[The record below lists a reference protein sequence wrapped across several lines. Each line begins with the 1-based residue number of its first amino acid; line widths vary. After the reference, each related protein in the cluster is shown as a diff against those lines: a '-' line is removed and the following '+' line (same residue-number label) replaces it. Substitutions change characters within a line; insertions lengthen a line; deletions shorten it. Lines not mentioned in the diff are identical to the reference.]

1 MSATA
6 ERLAARIEELPEGS
20 VRRRV
25 LESAR
30 RFKASWVELARLLV
44 LVKREESWRQW
55 GYPSFDRYCTGELFI
70 RKQTAEKLLA
80 SFGFLQRHEP
90 ALASPRGEPRAPSFE
105 VIEVLSR
112 AEAAGRLSETG
123 WQEMR
128 EEILERSPPAAS
140 VNRRL
145 VEKFGPAA
153 PPPGLPKR
161 ERLSR
166 LAVSARRVANGCK
179 AERSISPSV
188 VERAASLADTLEA
201 LVDDAG

>member
-1 MSATA
+1 MSGTA
-6 ERLAARIEELPEGS
+6 ERIAARIEELPEGS

-44 LVKREESWRQW
+44 QVKREEAWREW
-55 GYPSFDRYCTGELFI
+55 GYPSFERYCTGELFI

-90 ALASPRGEPRAPSFE
+90 ALASPRGEPRAPPFE

-112 AEAAGRLSETG
+112 AEAAGRFSETG

-128 EEILERSPPAAS
+128 EEILERSPPASA

-145 VEKFGPAA
+145 AEKFGPTAA
-153 PPPGLPKR
+153 PPAPPKR
-161 ERLSR
+161 ERLAR
-166 LAVSARRVANGCK
+166 LAAAARRLANACK
-179 AERSISPSV
+179 GERSISPSV
-188 VERAASLADTLEA
+188 VERAAELADTLEA
-201 LVDDAG
+201 LVDEAG